1 MKIIKQY
8 LTIILVSLI
17 LIFTSCNE
25 GDENIP
31 ILQDGTEAH
40 PYLINTLDE
49 LRSIATGFTNDVV
62 GPIDLKDSLAA
73 YYSLEADIDASSTDT
88 RAENPIEFTPIG
100 NEDTEK
106 PFTGIFNGNNKRISS
121 LYINSDASNV
131 GLFGYVN
138 GGDIF
143 DLTLDTFNITGDD
156 NVGSLIGKATGNTFV
171 EGVTLENC
179 HVYGASLVGVLG
191 GYYTGDLS
199 QISILTSSASGRG
212 QEPHADIGGCVGYM
226 MKPSSSDH
234 ASAQSVKIIN
244 TEVTGDENIGGFAG
258 EVHTLHLSQ
267 IFVDTQLLCRSS
279 SAGGLIGSAFALYVN
294 ESASFGEMS
303 GQLKVGGLIGNAS
316 GEVEILSSY
325 ATNEITVATDYEG
338 ESDQVAGGFVGNL
351 MSTSSTLTI
360 TDSYARN
367 GWLPSPPGETSK
379 GLLGYKDATEGLG
392 VTSSYWDT
400 TTSGITSTC
409 GDLGE
414 GKSSTQLK
422 EGADDI
428 YSSWGEVWDFGEDTE
443 YPVLASSYFSPNEQR
458 SYF

>member
-8 LTIILVSLI
+8 LTVVLLSFIV
-17 LIFTSCNE
+17 IFTSCGD

-40 PYLINTLDE
+40 PYLINSLDE

-62 GPIDLKDSLAA
+62 GPINLEDSLSA
-73 YYSLEADIDASSTDT
+73 YYSLEANIDASQTDT
-88 RAENPIEFTPIG
+88 RDVSPIEFTPIG
-100 NEDTEK
+100 DEDD
-106 PFTGIFNGNNKRISS
+106 PFTGIFNGNSKRISN

-143 DLTLDTFNITGDD
+143 NLTLDTFNITGDD

-199 QISILTSSASGRG
+199 QISINSSSASGRG
-212 QEPHADIGGCVGYM
+212 DALHIDIGGCVGYM
-226 MKPSSSDH
+226 MKAEDVEH
-234 ASAQSVKIIN
+234 ASAQNVKILN

-258 EVHTLHLSQ
+258 EIHSLHLSQ
-267 IFVDTQLLCRSS
+267 IFVDTQLLCHSS
-279 SAGGLIGSAFALYVN
+279 FAGGLIGSAFALYVN

-316 GEVEILSSY
+316 GEIEIISSY
-325 ATNEITVATDYEG
+325 ASNEITVADDYEG

-367 GWLPSPPGETSK
+367 GWIPSPPGETSK

-428 YSSWGEVWDFGEDTE
+428 YSSWGNVWDFGEDTE